1 MPRSEDMV
9 AVTCLLPGT
18 ARGSVLKLTEPLNA
32 WGGLDAA
39 TGVIVHHSHPQRGQ
53 CIAGQVLVMP
63 QSRGSGTNA
72 QVFAQAWA
80 NGRGPVA
87 VVLGAPDYVLC
98 VGAVVSRE
106 LYGVTCPVVIAE
118 SGDYAALSDGDEVTV
133 VASDDGATVRI
144 DAICNGEKGGG
155 DGAGVRD

>member
-1 MPRSEDMV
+1 MPRSDGV
-9 AVTCLLPGT
+9 LPVTCLLSGT
-18 ARGSVLKLTEPLNA
+18 GRGTVLKLTEPLNA
-32 WGGLDAA
+32 WGGLDADS
-39 TGVIVHHSHPQRGQ
+39 GLIVHHSHPQRGQ
-53 CIAGQVLVMP
+53 SVAGRVLVMP

-106 LYGVTCPVVIAE
+106 LYRVSCPVVIA
-118 SGDYAALSDGDEVTV
+118 DPAAYDALGDGDEVAVEASEDHATV
-133 VASDDGATVRI
+133 VFRS
-144 DAICNGEKGGG
+144 
-155 DGAGVRD
+155 

>member
-1 MPRSEDMV
+1 MSRSEATL

-18 ARGSVLKLTEPLNA
+18 ARATVLKLTEPLNA
-32 WGGLDAA
+32 WGGLDAE
-39 TGVIVHHSHPQRGQ
+39 TGTIVHHSHPQRGQ
-53 CIAGQVLVMP
+53 CVAGRVLAMP

-87 VVLGAPDYVLC
+87 VVLRAPDYVLC

-106 LYGVTCPVVIAE
+106 LYGVTCPVVIA
-118 SGDYAALSDGDEVTV
+118 DQIAYDTLRDGDVVTV
-133 VASDDGATVRI
+133 LAAEDHTMVRV
-144 DAICNGEKGGG
+144 ETR
-155 DGAGVRD
+155 GVL